1 MTLDRQ
7 KLKTYYNALHV
18 QTPVDYGDENERKK
32 YVEGLHG
39 DKDVVTAL
47 FHAIDFQDG
56 QGVFLF
62 SGQRG
67 SGKSTEL
74 KRLKFRIETETTP
87 KAKVYYLDMTDWLNS
102 NRPLELGSFVVSLVA
117 AWSDQLGSLHTQQS
131 LAERFWQF
139 LSRTNI
145 KIDHFKIEGGSPNIK
160 AALQLSLQT
169 DANFLS
175 EIATAIQGRRT
186 AFITQAK
193 QLISEIV
200 ADICP
205 SGEKCILLIDSLEKI
220 SGVGD
225 SAEAVLTSVLS
236 LFSQNS
242 DALQL
247 PRVHAVYSIAPYVME
262 HNKNLPSILGGA
274 TYVQL
279 PSVHVFQRD
288 SNQPDAA
295 GIACVVA
302 MVSLRCPDWQE
313 FIKEAD
319 LRQLITDS
327 GGDLRDLMRALQ
339 NCFISLTDESPQAS
353 VETLAFARS
362 QIRPTV
368 VIPIEDMMW
377 MERISRTHR
386 PEVSATQ
393 SALIL
398 EKYLNTK
405 HILAYLNGETWYG
418 IHPLIRE
425 QIREQVERHGQSN
438 ATA

>member
-1 MTLDRQ
+1 MALDQQ

-18 QTPVDYGDENERKK
+18 QTPVDYSDENERKK

-47 FHAIDFQDG
+47 FRAIDFQDG

-74 KRLKFRIETETTP
+74 KRLKFRIETEVLP
-87 KAKVYYLDMTDWLNS
+87 KAKVYYLDMTDWLNP
-102 NRPLELGSFVVSLVA
+102 NRPLELGSFVVSVVA
-117 AWSDQLGSLHTQQS
+117 AWSDQLGTLHTQQS
-131 LAERFWQF
+131 PAGRFWHF
-139 LSRTNI
+139 LSQTKVN
-145 KIDHFKIEGGSPNIK
+145 IDHLKIEAGTPNIK

-169 DANFLS
+169 DDSFLS
-175 EIATAIQGRRT
+175 EIATAIKGHRT
-186 AFITQAK
+186 TFIAQAK

-205 SGEKCILLIDSLEKI
+205 NGEKCILLIDSLEKV

-225 SAEAVLTSVLS
+225 SAEAVLSSVLS

-288 SNQPDAA
+288 SNTPDPV
-295 GIACVVA
+295 GIDRVVD
-302 MVSLRCPDWQE
+302 LITRRCPDWKE
-313 FIKEAD
+313 FIKESD
-319 LRQLITDS
+319 LRQLITDA

-339 NCFISLTDESPQAS
+339 NCFISLTEETPQVSSSAL
-353 VETLAFARS
+353 EFARS

-368 VIPIEDMMW
+368 VIPIEHMVW
-377 MERISRTHR
+377 MDRINQTHR
-386 PEVSATQ
+386 PEVSATE
-393 SALIL
+393 SALVL

-405 HILAYLNGETWYG
+405 HILAYLNGQTWYG

-425 QIREQVERHGQSN
+425 QVREQVKRHDESN
-438 ATA
+438 ASA